1 MFLLDSNVVI
11 HLLNQSDQGIIQ
23 HFQQYQPNRIAL
35 CSIVKAELLYGAH
48 HSQQIESNLTRRW
61 KAMAQELVA
70 ENAWVHIA
78 VNNDAEEVVQL
89 RDRLRKKVKL
99 VK

>member
-1 MFLLDSNVVI
+1 
-11 HLLNQSDQGIIQ
+11 
-23 HFQQYQPNRIAL
+23 
-35 CSIVKAELLYGAH
+35 
-48 HSQQIESNLTRRW
+48 
-61 KAMAQELVA
+61 MAQELVA

-89 RDRLRKKVKL
+89 RDRLRQKVKL